1 VPNRTKPISISPAFF
16 PIDPTLAHCS
26 VRLTNELAAQKP
38 GRARLACNTAVASTF
53 LYGLLLLI
61 VLLSIHGHWGKLF
74 IPRDSD
80 GLGQLLDQVAP
91 YAAVLQFFESLQIV
105 LQGEAPGRVLGF

>member
-1 VPNRTKPISISPAFF
+1 
-16 PIDPTLAHCS
+16 
-26 VRLTNELAAQKP
+26 
-38 GRARLACNTAVASTF
+38 

-105 LQGEAPGRVLGF
+105 LQGEGLGGLGSLGVVDAPWVIECFGSLLFGSSGSWLSEL